1 MGDRPLHCSIKNPFV
16 LTVEDQ
22 KSVFHS
28 GCKVIEVTFP
38 NVSVPEKQTVPISLC
53 ERVGEICF
61 KNYYTAYISIRVKFK
76 AAPDNGTDSAGDIK
90 WRTCVRKMR
99 LMPNPHKESGS
110 QDYFSI
116 SKKQFSFD
124 ISNISAMRIILQQPS
139 PVWKEFRIE
148 DLKLYRSSEMM
159 SKPPPLPAWLTESS
173 INSTKHKLELQT
185 KAKEKI
191 YFDDS
196 DSQENEEV
204 GIPNLES
211 ISSGLQE
218 LWGLSEEMAVNQT
231 STDIGRYEVDGC
243 YEINLLAYT

>member
-28 GCKVIEVTFP
+28 GCKVIEITFP

-124 ISNISAMRIILQQPS
+124 ICNISAMRIILQQPS

-148 DLKLYRSSEMM
+148 DLRLYRSSEMM

-173 INSTKHKLELQT
+173 ANSTKHKLE
-185 KAKEKI
+185 
-191 YFDDS
+191 
-196 DSQENEEV
+196 

-231 STDIGRYEVDGC
+231 RTDIGRYEVDGC

>member
-173 INSTKHKLELQT
+173 INSTKHKLE
-185 KAKEKI
+185 
-191 YFDDS
+191 
-196 DSQENEEV
+196 